1 MFLRVHPQVTHS
13 VVQDA
18 LKEIGNGG
26 QADVIFLSKWELA
39 NLSVEWI
46 PSKKF

>member
-1 MFLRVHPQVTHS
+1 

-26 QADVIFLSKWELA
+26 QADVIFATFKSG
-39 NLSVEWI
+39 N
-46 PSKKF
+46 

>member
-1 MFLRVHPQVTHS
+1 VKRNPEWKVFLRVHPQVTHS

-26 QADVIFLSKWELA
+26 QADVIFATFKSG
-39 NLSVEWI
+39 N
-46 PSKKF
+46 